1 MHIVSF
7 GDIHMATHRMT
18 AIEAELR
25 AADLIVLSGDL
36 TNFGGVADARSVIRA
51 AQAFGPPVLA
61 LPGNVDRP
69 EVIPF
74 LHAEG
79 VSLHRASHR
88 YGEIVVYGC
97 GGSNL
102 TPFHTPL
109 EYTDGELWHHL
120 GEAVRDVPPHAC
132 EILVCHTPPYATAT
146 DRLRDGR
153 PVGSPAVRQFI
164 RERQPALCITGHIH
178 ESPGV
183 GVIGR
188 TPVVNAGAFAAG
200 GYVVA
205 RCKNGAVH
213 AELRRVQ
220 ATPRLPS
227 EFRVWPR

>member
-7 GDIHMATHRMT
+7 GDIHMATHQMAT
-18 AIEAELR
+18 IGAELR

-36 TNFGGVADARSVIRA
+36 TNFGGVADARTVLRA
-51 AQAFGPPVLA
+51 AQAYGPPVLA

-69 EVIPF
+69 EVLPF
-74 LHAEG
+74 LEAER
-79 VSLHRASHR
+79 VSLHRAAHR
-88 YGEIVVYGC
+88 YGEVVVSGC

-109 EYTDGELWHHL
+109 EYTDGELWQHL
-120 GEAVRDVPPHAC
+120 CAADRDLPAHSC
-132 EILVCHTPPYATAT
+132 QILVCHTPPYATGI

-164 RERQPALCITGHIH
+164 LERQPALCITGHIH

-183 GVIGR
+183 DVIGR
-188 TPVVNAGAFAAG
+188 TPVINAGAFAAG

-205 RCKNGAVH
+205 RYENGAVH
-213 AELRRVQ
+213 AELRS
-220 ATPRLPS
+220 A
-227 EFRVWPR
+227 